1 MQIKLGLRVITFITV
16 FSGFPK
22 ASDRWRPWPRVPKP
36 GNPRSELRFSIN
48 WWTCDGGVVGNLYEA
63 VRAVMRKLA
72 AQERAQKLGQ
82 G

>member
-1 MQIKLGLRVITFITV
+1 
-16 FSGFPK
+16 
-22 ASDRWRPWPRVPKP
+22 VPKP